1 VTSARPGIGAARG
14 SSPAASD
21 AGLVDLA
28 AQGDAE
34 AFDALLRPRL
44 DRLFRIAVALLR
56 SEADARD
63 AVQEGCVHAWSALP
77 RLRDRDRFDAWLTQI
92 VINDCRTLLRQR
104 RRGRVR
110 EVRLDDLAGGGTSD
124 PDPRGMPVAQVDG
137 PDIGDVEAVRRAFDR
152 LDPTE
157 RTLLVLHYVDER
169 PLKEIGPL
177 VDAPVGTV
185 KWRLWRAR
193 RALERALEGERR

>member
-44 DRLFRIAVALLR
+44 DRLFRIAVAIVR

-92 VINDCRTLLRQR
+92 VVNDCRTLLRQR
-104 RRGRVR
+104 SRGRVR
-110 EVRLDDLAGGGTSD
+110 EIRLDDLAAD
-124 PDPRGMPVAQVDG
+124 AANPEARGVPVAQVDG
-137 PDIGDVEAVRRAFDR
+137 PDLSDVEAVRRAFER
-152 LDPTE
+152 LDPTS
-157 RTLLVLHYVDER
+157 RSLLVLHYVDGR
-169 PLKEIGPL
+169 PLKDIGPL

>member
-1 VTSARPGIGAARG
+1 MTSAGQRLGALEN
-14 SSPAASD
+14 SSLSATDTALL
-21 AGLVDLA
+21 GLA
-28 AQGDAE
+28 ADGDIE

-44 DRLFRIAVALLR
+44 DRLFRIAVATLR

-63 AVQEGCVHAWSALP
+63 AVQDASIHAWSALP
-77 RLRDRDRFDAWLTQI
+77 RLRDHDRFDAWLTQI
-92 VINDCRTLLRQR
+92 LVNGCRSMLRQR

-110 EVRLDDLAGGGTSD
+110 EIQLDELGGE
-124 PDPRGMPVAQVDG
+124 VDTAVTTRS
-137 PDIGDVEAVRRAFDR
+137 PARDYAEVEAVQRAFER
-152 LDPTE
+152 LDPTA
-157 RTLLVLHYVDER
+157 RSLLVLHYVDER

-177 VDAPVGTV
+177 TGTPVGTV